1 MVRSVQMAAPLLQL
15 PTPALCY
22 PKGFVLLVYQQ
33 HCHLCSA
40 LASHKKKNNVESV
53 GFFIIC
59 VEMVLR
65 L

>member
-33 HCHLCSA
+33 HCDLCSA
-40 LASHKKKNNVESV
+40 WCDDNKKKNNALKKRW
-53 GFFIIC
+53 FFYN
-59 VEMVLR
+59 LR
-65 L
+65 ARWC

>member
-33 HCHLCSA
+33 HCHLCYA
-40 LASHKKKNNVESV
+40 LARHKKKNNVEKALV
-53 GFFIIC
+53 F
-59 VEMVLR
+59 L
-65 L
+65 

>member
-40 LASHKKKNNVESV
+40 LGRVIKKEQRVEKALV
-53 GFFIIC
+53 F
-59 VEMVLR
+59 L
-65 L
+65 